1 MQKSMNSAGIGMMSW
16 SPRKCCNE
24 KNGVSMR
31 KVAFVLID
39 SVSFNQHSLQSRRR
53 AKQFLFPMDIPFR
66 NGHVKQK
73 DLPASSHGGASAA
86 AAALNPLYQ
95 QVRQSLRDS
104 LQAGEWKP
112 LEVIPSEVMLARRYN
127 VSLGTVRKAID
138 ELVTEGLLVRRQG
151 KGTFVASHGEQQMR
165 HRFLRLQSDQP
176 DVIATRQT
184 QRNIV
189 ECRRLRAPAELA
201 RALHLNSGDTLLYV
215 RRVLS
220 FAGIPTVLEDIWL
233 PALPFRG
240 LTAEKLRDYPDSTY
254 VLFEKEFGVR
264 MVRAEEKLRATLS
277 DADQA
282 ELLQCEVGTP
292 LLQIERISYT
302 FNDQPVEI
310 RRVLNRTD
318 RHHYR
323 NTLG

>member
-1 MQKSMNSAGIGMMSW
+1 
-16 SPRKCCNE
+16 
-24 KNGVSMR
+24 
-31 KVAFVLID
+31 
-39 SVSFNQHSLQSRRR
+39 
-53 AKQFLFPMDIPFR
+53 MDIPFR

-138 ELVTEGLLVRRQG
+138 ELVAEGLLVRRQG

-240 LTAEKLRDYPDSTY
+240 LTAEKLRDYTDSTY

>member
-1 MQKSMNSAGIGMMSW
+1 MVASL
-16 SPRKCCNE
+16 NE
-24 KNGVSMR
+24 EKTS
-31 KVAFVLID
+31 VLEQR
-39 SVSFNQHSLQSRRR
+39 S
-53 AKQFLFPMDIPFR
+53 
-66 NGHVKQK
+66 G
-73 DLPASSHGGASAA
+73 AA
-86 AAALNPLYQ
+86 APAPAPAPTFSPLYQ
-95 QVRQSLRDS
+95 QIRQSMLDS
-104 LQAGEWKP
+104 MQAGEWKP
-112 LEVIPSEVMLARRYN
+112 LEIIPSEMELARRYN
-127 VSLGTVRKAID
+127 VSQGTVRKAID
-138 ELVTEGLLVRRQG
+138 ELAAENLLVRRQG
-151 KGTFVASHGEQQMR
+151 KGTFVASHGEQQLR
-165 HRFLRLQSDQP
+165 FRFLRLRP
-176 DVIATRQT
+176 DEGGMDETNGP
-184 QRNIV
+184 QRSII
-189 ECRRLRAPAELA
+189 ECRRLRAPADLA
-201 RALHLNSGDTLLYV
+201 RALHLNPGDTLLSI

-220 FAGIPTVLEDIWL
+220 FAGEPTVLEDIWL